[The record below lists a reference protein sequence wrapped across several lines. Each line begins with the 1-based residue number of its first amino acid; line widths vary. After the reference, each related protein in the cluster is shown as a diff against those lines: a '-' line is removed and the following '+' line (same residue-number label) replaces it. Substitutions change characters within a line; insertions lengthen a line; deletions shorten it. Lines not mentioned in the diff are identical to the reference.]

1 MADVPDTI
9 WAMASMDGK
18 WSDGHCTNV
27 QPQVNDITA
36 PFIFEYTCTDISH
49 AQEMQQAHAW
59 IAEMAETLKW
69 YGEQARLA
77 RLMHSEGDDGRHAIS
92 MDGGKRARA
101 ALKAKP

>member
-36 PFIFEYTCTDISH
+36 PFIFEYTRTDISQARI
-49 AQEMQQAHAW
+49 AQLEAAV
-59 IAEMAETLKW
+59 EW
-69 YGEQARLA
+69 YGEQVYLFANDTTGKADEADVAL
-77 RLMHSEGDDGRHAIS
+77 DQ
-92 MDGGKRARA
+92 DGGKRARA